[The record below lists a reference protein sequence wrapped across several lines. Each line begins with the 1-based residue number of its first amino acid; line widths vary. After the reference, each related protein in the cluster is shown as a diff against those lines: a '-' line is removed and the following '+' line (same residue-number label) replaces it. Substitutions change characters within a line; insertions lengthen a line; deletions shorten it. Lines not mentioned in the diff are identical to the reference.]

1 MAYAESTV
9 GGSLGGAYRVW
20 VNSIRT
26 YDGSPAENFE
36 DWRAEGGLNKISTGG
51 YAYNNYGNSSYTLQ
65 LGLNGVASSGNFS
78 YTFNSATIGTVLAWG
93 TTTSRVYRNSAGV
106 GFGFQSRM
114 DINLQNSPYL
124 TSGWVTS
131 NDNIQTRYRHSSLT
145 ALSMDSGNIP
155 ATDEGPIWLEFSNP
169 AGAAVDAFIEAPSPG
184 FPRIYTSSSGIAS
197 RFNFPNL
204 AGGSLTTA
212 LQNAIPNSNTGT
224 LRIGVHDSLG
234 GDSWDYRD
242 RTYTIQN
249 DAGQANPIFTNFTYR
264 DTNATTVA
272 ITGSD
277 QVLIQGKSILETTI
291 SVPNKATA
299 RKGATMSLYNTTIGA
314 TSVASVYSSSS
325 PVIQT
330 VGTVTDVNG
339 TQALSVRAVDSR
351 FNGTTATK
359 NITVLPYSSP
369 EFERQINIVYT
380 NAFDYQSG
388 LTITGNGSRIATIS
402 PMTLSGVDKNVLN
415 TTTGVQFDMS
425 KGNNTTYTGS
435 WTNVTISRASNSP
448 DVTTDLSALATSVLA
463 KMASMGYDNSVKWY
477 VKFKLTDS
485 LETQYSEVQIDIGK
499 AVFRIGSN
507 DKLYNKEQQLLI
519 APMVSVLAN
528 SKAAVVTSGAGT
540 ITPYTISP
548 LYVAYGSGSGNDS
561 TVIFDVNF
569 SVNLSS
575 GGIGTIFNWAFK
587 IDGTVI
593 GNANRKFFI
602 VAANNH
608 TVVNA
613 KVIATGLAK
622 GTHSISIEIYGGGQ
636 TIRTDAG
643 DFCNVIATE
652 YANVNT
658 PLSATNYSTA
668 VVNGGGAGVAWTNPS
683 NAAGSQNGTVAT
695 VTEGQSTT
703 YSQQLMSSGYGF
715 SIPATSVITGIK
727 LEAYL
732 YGTTFDHIIDVGT
745 STKRSTS
752 TPVSDGAGGWG
763 AGGSLHWVAWGGP
776 GDLWGRTD
784 WAPVDINS
792 SSFGAGLSAFSTGP
806 SSNDQVDAIRI
817 TVYYA

>member
-78 YTFNSATIGTVLAWG
+78 YTFNSATVGTVVAWG
-93 TTTSRVYRNSAGV
+93 TTTSRVYRDSAGV

-124 TSGWVTS
+124 TSGWVTAS
-131 NDNIQTRYRHSSLT
+131 DSVQTRYRHSSLT

-155 ATDEGPIWLEFSNP
+155 ATDEGPMWVEFSNP

-184 FPRIYTSSSGIAS
+184 FPRVYTSSSGVGS

-224 LRIGVHDSLG
+224 LRIGIHDSLG
-234 GDSWDYRD
+234 GDSWDYRE
-242 RTYTIQN
+242 RTYTIKN

-264 DTNATTVA
+264 DTNAATVA
-272 ITGSD
+272 VTGSD
-277 QVLIQGKSILETTI
+277 QVLIQGKSILETVV

-314 TSVASVYSSSS
+314 TSVASAYSSSS
-325 PVIQT
+325 SVIQT
-330 VGTVTDVNG
+330 VGVVADVSG
-339 TQALSVRAVDSR
+339 AQALSVRAVDSR
-351 FNGTTATK
+351 FNGTTVTK

-369 EFERQINIVYT
+369 EFERQLNIVYT

-388 LTITGNGSRIATIS
+388 LTTTGNGSIIATIS

-425 KGNNTTYTGS
+425 KNNNTAYTGS
-435 WTNVTISRASNSP
+435 WTNVITSRTNNSP
-448 DVTTDLSALATSVLA
+448 NVTTDLSVLSASLLA

-485 LETQYSEVQIDIGK
+485 LETQYFEVQIDVGK
-499 AVFRIGSN
+499 AVFRIGAD
-507 DKLYNKEQQLLI
+507 DKLYNKEKELLVL
-519 APMVSVLAN
+519 PMISTLADN
-528 SKAAVVTSGAGT
+528 KAAAVTSGTGT
-540 ITPYTISP
+540 ITPYTIGS
-548 LYVAYGSGSGNDS
+548 LYVMYGTGVGNSS
-561 TVIFDVNF
+561 TVVFDVNF
-569 SVNLSS
+569 SFKLNS
-575 GGIGTIFNWAFK
+575 GGIPTIFNWAMK
-587 IDGTVI
+587 VDGTVV
-593 GNANRKFFI
+593 GNPSRKI
-602 VAANNH
+602 YINQVNNH

-613 KVIATGLAK
+613 KVISTGLSK
-622 GTHSISIEIYGGGQ
+622 GMHTIAIEVYGGGQ
-636 TIRTDAG
+636 TISTDSA
-643 DFCNVIATE
+643 DFCTIVATE
-652 YANVNT
+652 YANSSS
-658 PLSATNYSTA
+658 PLSVSAYAGTVA
-668 VVNGGGAGVAWTNPS
+668 NGGGAGVAWSSPS
-683 NAAGSQNGTVAT
+683 NAQGAANGTVAT
-695 VTEGQSTT
+695 VTEGQTPGP
-703 YSQQLMSSGYGF
+703 SQKLVSSSHGF
-715 SIPATSVITGIK
+715 SIPANATITGIK
-727 LEAYL
+727 LEAMVYGNTQS
-732 YGTTFDHIIDVGT
+732 YTINVGTTSKT
-745 STKRSTS
+745 STS
-752 TPVSDGAGGWG
+752 TPPQVGTWSGGG
-763 AGGSLHWVAWGGP
+763 TLHWIEWGGQ

-792 SSFGAGLSAFSTGP
+792 TSFGGAISALS
-806 SSNDQVDAIRI
+806 SSASSADQVDAIRL
-817 TVYYA
+817 TVYYS